1 MTGKNYLFL
10 NYWTSTMIYLKISIQ
25 MSVMLYAVYDGI
37 KRKKWAYLQDDFHT
51 GLFLYLLT
59 H

>member
-1 MTGKNYLFL
+1 
-10 NYWTSTMIYLKISIQ
+10 

-37 KRKKWAYLQDDFHT
+37 KRKKSSYLQDDFHT